1 MLEWL
6 LASVAGATL
15 IYRPDDVLGGAQLTE
30 FLRAQQLSHVFL
42 TPAVLATV
50 DPDADL
56 PDLRVL
62 IAGGE
67 AVSQALVAGW
77 SGRVAFHNAYG
88 PTEASV
94 AVAISAAL
102 DPAAPVH
109 IGGPIAGA
117 GLLVLDDRLHP
128 VPIGVPGELYVTGT
142 PLARGYL
149 RRPGLTAE
157 RFVADPYAPGERM
170 YRTGDVVRWVA
181 VSSGP
186 SDTGSFDT
194 GSFDTGRLVIEYVGR
209 SDDQIKLRGLRIELG
224 EIETALTAHPAI
236 DAAVVIGVGG
246 SVATAL
252 AAYVVTSGDRG
263 TVAESATPADLIEFL
278 GRRLPAHM
286 VPAAVTVL
294 DHLPLTPAGKVDKR
308 ALPDPVLD
316 DGEHVGPASAAEAAV
331 VACFAEILG
340 VTSVSVTADFFA
352 LGGNSLS
359 ATRLAARVGDALDA
373 DLGVRDVFEA
383 STPRALARV
392 AAGRA
397 GALAPV
403 RAVVPRPE
411 PVPLS
416 FAQSRVWFLNR
427 LQPDSVAYNIPVGL
441 RISGP
446 LDPDALALA
455 VRDVVARHEI
465 LRTTFPTI
473 DGEPVQWV
481 HGPDDVL
488 ARLDWAV
495 VADETQMYEAAATG
509 FDVTAR
515 PPFRVRLWHAGDD
528 DWVLL
533 AVIHHIV
540 GDGESMRPLIA
551 DMITAYRARVAGENP
566 EFAPLPV
573 QFADYA
579 LWQHRELG
587 SADDPQTVVG
597 RQLTYWREQLRGLPD
612 VLDLPAKNPRPAVA
626 SQAGALFEFEIPGPI
641 ADRVSGLAR
650 DRGVTPFMV
659 IHAALAVL
667 LARLSATDDIAIATP
682 IAGRGQAELDGL
694 IGMFVNTLVL
704 RTVVDPATGFAE
716 LLDDVRGVDL
726 EAFAHADIPFE
737 TVVDA
742 VDPVRSQAFSPLAQV
757 LLTLAQ
763 PTPTDAVADDSG
775 IVITPMTP
783 PVVGAQLDL
792 SISIGASA
800 HGPWRSSVVYAT
812 DLFDE
817 AGIATLVARFVAVL
831 DAVTETPDA
840 AVGAAPIV
848 APAER
853 DTLVQWSS
861 GTPGRHPA
869 STLST
874 LMSDGARP
882 RTDDASTRW
891 HGDNRH
897 GDNRHGDNRHG
908 DTGHRE
914 GDNA

>member
-1 MLEWL
+1 
-6 LASVAGATL
+6 
-15 IYRPDDVLGGAQLTE
+15 
-30 FLRAQQLSHVFL
+30 
-42 TPAVLATV
+42 
-50 DPDADL
+50 
-56 PDLRVL
+56 
-62 IAGGE
+62 
-67 AVSQALVAGW
+67 
-77 SGRVAFHNAYG
+77 
-88 PTEASV
+88 
-94 AVAISAAL
+94 
-102 DPAAPVH
+102 
-109 IGGPIAGA
+109 
-117 GLLVLDDRLHP
+117 
-128 VPIGVPGELYVTGT
+128 
-142 PLARGYL
+142 
-149 RRPGLTAE
+149 
-157 RFVADPYAPGERM
+157 
-170 YRTGDVVRWVA
+170 
-181 VSSGP
+181 
-186 SDTGSFDT
+186 
-194 GSFDTGRLVIEYVGR
+194 
-209 SDDQIKLRGLRIELG
+209 
-224 EIETALTAHPAI
+224 
-236 DAAVVIGVGG
+236 
-246 SVATAL
+246 
-252 AAYVVTSGDRG
+252 
-263 TVAESATPADLIEFL
+263 
-278 GRRLPAHM
+278 M

-316 DGEHVGPASAAEAAV
+316 AGEHVGPASAAEAAV

-340 VTSVSVTADFFA
+340 VNTVSVTADFFA
-352 LGGNSLS
+352 LGGNSLT

-551 DMITAYRARVAGENP
+551 DMITAYRARVAGEDP

-587 SADDPQTVVG
+587 SADDPKTVVG

-650 DRGVTPFMV
+650 DRGVTPFGV
-659 IHAALAVL
+659 GV
-667 LARLSATDDIAIATP
+667 
-682 IAGRGQAELDGL
+682 GQAG
-694 IGMFVNTLVL
+694 
-704 RTVVDPATGFAE
+704 TVRD
-716 LLDDVRGVDL
+716 RC
-726 EAFAHADIPFE
+726 
-737 TVVDA
+737 
-742 VDPVRSQAFSPLAQV
+742 R
-757 LLTLAQ
+757 LT
-763 PTPTDAVADDSG
+763 P
-775 IVITPMTP
+775 
-783 PVVGAQLDL
+783 
-792 SISIGASA
+792 
-800 HGPWRSSVVYAT
+800 
-812 DLFDE
+812 
-817 AGIATLVARFVAVL
+817 
-831 DAVTETPDA
+831 
-840 AVGAAPIV
+840 
-848 APAER
+848 
-853 DTLVQWSS
+853 
-861 GTPGRHPA
+861 
-869 STLST
+869 
-874 LMSDGARP
+874 
-882 RTDDASTRW
+882 
-891 HGDNRH
+891 
-897 GDNRHGDNRHG
+897 
-908 DTGHRE
+908 
-914 GDNA
+914 

>member
-1 MLEWL
+1 M
-6 LASVAGATL
+6 
-15 IYRPDDVLGGAQLTE
+15 
-30 FLRAQQLSHVFL
+30 
-42 TPAVLATV
+42 
-50 DPDADL
+50 
-56 PDLRVL
+56 
-62 IAGGE
+62 
-67 AVSQALVAGW
+67 
-77 SGRVAFHNAYG
+77 
-88 PTEASV
+88 
-94 AVAISAAL
+94 
-102 DPAAPVH
+102 
-109 IGGPIAGA
+109 
-117 GLLVLDDRLHP
+117 
-128 VPIGVPGELYVTGT
+128 
-142 PLARGYL
+142 
-149 RRPGLTAE
+149 
-157 RFVADPYAPGERM
+157 
-170 YRTGDVVRWVA
+170 
-181 VSSGP
+181 
-186 SDTGSFDT
+186 
-194 GSFDTGRLVIEYVGR
+194 
-209 SDDQIKLRGLRIELG
+209 
-224 EIETALTAHPAI
+224 
-236 DAAVVIGVGG
+236 
-246 SVATAL
+246 
-252 AAYVVTSGDRG
+252 
-263 TVAESATPADLIEFL
+263 
-278 GRRLPAHM
+278 
-286 VPAAVTVL
+286 
-294 DHLPLTPAGKVDKR
+294 
-308 ALPDPVLD
+308 
-316 DGEHVGPASAAEAAV
+316 
-331 VACFAEILG
+331 
-340 VTSVSVTADFFA
+340 
-352 LGGNSLS
+352 
-359 ATRLAARVGDALDA
+359 
-373 DLGVRDVFEA
+373 
-383 STPRALARV
+383 

-411 PVPLS
+411 SVPLS

-427 LQPDSVAYNIPVGL
+427 LQPESVAYNIPVGL
-441 RISGP
+441 CLSGP
-446 LDPDALALA
+446 LNPDSLALA

-566 EFAPLPV
+566 DFAPLPV

-587 SADDPQTVVG
+587 SADDPLTVVG

-704 RTVVDPATGFAE
+704 RTVVDPATGFEE
-716 LLDDVRGVDL
+716 LLDEVRGVDL

-757 LLTLAQ
+757 LLTMAQ

-817 AGIATLVARFVAVL
+817 AGIATLVARFVAAL

-874 LMSDGARP
+874 LMSDGAQS
-882 RTDDASTRW
+882 RTGADDASTRRHGDNW
-891 HGDNRH
+891 HRDNRH
-897 GDNRHGDNRHG
+897 GNNWHG